1 MYVYIYYFSFFLFLL
16 ALFFLIILL
25 KVLISNNALFVC
37 IPSVSHLR
45 QSLSL
50 SHDVKCLLWVLIM
63 H

>member
-1 MYVYIYYFSFFLFLL
+1 MYIYIISLSFFSYLL